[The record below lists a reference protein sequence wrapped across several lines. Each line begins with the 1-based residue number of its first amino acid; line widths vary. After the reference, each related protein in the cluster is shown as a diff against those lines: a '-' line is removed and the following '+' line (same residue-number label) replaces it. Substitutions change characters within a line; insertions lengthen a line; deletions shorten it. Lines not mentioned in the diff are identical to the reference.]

1 MDRPLAGTAA
11 ATEEE
16 VLEPAVSLP
25 ISPASAAGPLS
36 GIRVVELLT
45 LGPGAHA
52 GTLLADL
59 GADVVLVARPGWL
72 AQQGNDPDHTRRGR
86 TLVEADLKDPDD
98 REEIMRL
105 IDRADVLL
113 EGFRP
118 GVTERLSMGPEDCAA
133 RNPRLVYARMT
144 GWGQTGP
151 RAHRA
156 GHDIN
161 YIAVTGHLHAIAR
174 YGESPMPPLNLV
186 GDYGGG
192 SMFLVLGIV
201 SALVERHASGRGQTI
216 DAAMV
221 DGASMLGHWMWAMRP
236 RGRWSDIPGTNLLDT
251 GRPFY
256 DVYETSDG
264 EYMAVGALEPQFFS
278 SFIAGL
284 GLEPDQVPGQ
294 LDTDRY
300 AEQRAIIARIFK
312 TRTREEWT
320 VIFADTDACVTP
332 VLSYEEAARDPHLRA
347 RSTLFELEGVTQ
359 PAPAPRFS
367 RTDRRVPAGPP
378 RTVTPIGD
386 IWTPANSA

>member
-1 MDRPLAGTAA
+1 MTGSR
-11 ATEEE
+11 E
-16 VLEPAVSLP
+16 VPDSTMTVST
-25 ISPASAAGPLS
+25 SPASETGPLT
-36 GIRVVELLT
+36 GVRVVELLT

-59 GADVVLVARPGWL
+59 GADVVLVARPGWF
-72 AQQGNDPDHTRRGR
+72 AQQGGDPDHTRRGR

-98 REEIMRL
+98 RDKIMRL

-118 GVTERLSMGPEDCAA
+118 GVTERLAMGPHDCAE
-133 RNPRLVYARMT
+133 RNSRLIYARMT

-151 RAHRA
+151 RAHQA

-161 YIAVTGHLHAIAR
+161 YIALTGHLHAIAR
-174 YGESPMPPLNLV
+174 YGDAPMPPLNLV

-192 SMFLVLGIV
+192 SMFLALGIV
-201 SALVERHASGRGQTI
+201 AALVERNVSGRGQTI

-236 RGRWSDIPGTNLLDT
+236 RGRWSDIPGTNMLDT

-264 EYMAVGALEPQFFS
+264 GYMAVGALEPQFFS

-284 GLEPDQVPGQ
+284 GLDADQMPDQH
-294 LDTDRY
+294 DSDRY
-300 AEQRAIIARIFK
+300 AEQRELIARTFK
-312 TRTREEWT
+312 TRSRQEW
-320 VIFADTDACVTP
+320 VEIFSDTDACVTP
-332 VLSYEEAARDPHLRA
+332 VLSYEEAAGDPHLRA
-347 RSTLFELEGVTQ
+347 RGTLVELEGVTQ

-378 RTVTPIGD
+378 RTVTPIDD
-386 IWTPANSA
+386 IWVPSSRG

>member
-1 MDRPLAGTAA
+1 MTVPTPPTQNAGPLAG
-11 ATEEE
+11 
-16 VLEPAVSLP
+16 V
-25 ISPASAAGPLS
+25 
-36 GIRVVELLT
+36 RVVELLT

-52 GTLLADL
+52 GTMLADL

-72 AQQGNDPDHTRRGR
+72 AQQDGDPDHTRRGR

-98 REEIMRL
+98 RDKVMRL

-118 GVTERLSMGPEDCAA
+118 GVTERLAMGPRDCAE
-133 RNPRLVYARMT
+133 RNPRLIYARMT

-151 RAHRA
+151 RAHQA

-161 YIAVTGHLHAIAR
+161 YIALTGHLHAIAR
-174 YGESPMPPLNLV
+174 CGDKPMPPLNLV

-192 SMFLVLGIV
+192 SMFLALGIV
-201 SALVERHASGRGQTI
+201 AALVERHTSGCGQTI

-236 RGRWSDIPGTNLLDT
+236 RGRWTDVPGTNMLDT

-264 EYMAVGALEPQFFS
+264 GYMAVGALEPQFYS

-284 GLEPDQVPGQ
+284 GLDLAQIPAQHDS
-294 LDTDRY
+294 DRY
-300 AEQRAIIARIFK
+300 VELRDIIAGAFK
-312 TRTREEWT
+312 TRTRHEWT
-320 VIFADTDACVTP
+320 ETFSGTDACVTP
-332 VLSYEEAARDPHLRA
+332 VLSYAEAARDPHLQSRG
-347 RSTLFELEGVTQ
+347 TLLELEGVTQ

-367 RTDRRVPAGPP
+367 RTDRRIPAGPP
-378 RTVTPIGD
+378 RTVTPIDG
-386 IWTPANSA
+386 IWTPVRTVV